1 MFNNISG
8 KLKVWAIITV
18 IMGNISAII
27 SGVSLI
33 SQGEGFGIIGIV
45 IMFAGILSSWLT
57 AWILFG
63 LGDLIE
69 EGNIL
74 KVEEYLFDK
83 LSCYKGVKNVVLG
96 CTHYP
101 LVKDSIKK
109 VLGDVLFFDGSIG
122 VSRELIRQLNNRN
135 INYKNSSLN
144 IRFVDSSN
152 DYLKEERFRK
162 IIKESFD
169 S

>member
-18 IMGNISAII
+18 IIGNISAII

-63 LGDLIE
+63 LGDLIDTTDA
-69 EGNIL
+69 IYS
-74 KVEEYLFDK
+74 KVNKNTYDIEHI
-83 LSCYKGVKNVVLG
+83 SKNVE
-96 CTHYP
+96 
-101 LVKDSIKK
+101 II
-109 VLGDVLFFDGSIG
+109 DVGTTD
-122 VSRELIRQLNNRN
+122 
-135 INYKNSSLN
+135 NYKSAMYVTVEPQRLDSVRL
-144 IRFVDSSN
+144 SSN
-152 DYLKEERFRK
+152 SILYYEMNEKNAITKLVLSNVTGDYY
-162 IIKESFD
+162 
-169 S
+169 

>member
-18 IMGNISAII
+18 IIGNISAII

-63 LGDLIE
+63 LGDLIDTTDAIYSKVNKNTY
-69 EGNIL
+69 NI
-74 KVEEYLFDK
+74 EHI
-83 LSCYKGVKNVVLG
+83 SKNVEIILDRTKEPNIDIIEDAVEVLQSDNG
-96 CTHYP
+96 KIVCP
-101 LVKDSIKK
+101 KCGFEQD
-109 VLGDVLFFDGSIG
+109 
-122 VSRELIRQLNNRN
+122 LNR
-135 INYKNSSLN
+135 KCCWKCGTMFSNS
-144 IRFVDSSN
+144 
-152 DYLKEERFRK
+152 K
-162 IIKESFD
+162 
-169 S
+169 